1 MKQFVEYDN
10 GRSGSFTPTLKKRE
24 VKTMTDDQFENLKRN
39 LYQTKI
45 KLNRL
50 QRKYRKETGKDYVI
64 SRQELTPVRPCPCK
78 QDHGCF
84 LPTIGFEQG
93 N

>member
-1 MKQFVEYDN
+1 
-10 GRSGSFTPTLKKRE
+10 
-24 VKTMTDDQFENLKRN
+24 MTDDQFENLKRN

-64 SRQELTPVRPCPCK
+64 SSQELPPVRPCPCK

-84 LPTIGFEQG
+84 LPTIDFERG